1 MMSEFVGF
9 GVMNRYAQRFDPGFG
24 VNVGHFG
31 VQALYAPMLNY
42 NTEFPQLG
50 VPSRAQLQHMEPP
63 PPPPIPSQHMGAPW
77 APPVNAVGYRASDP
91 TLMGP
96 YNPSNMTAMAMYMHA
111 PQYAYPGH
119 AMTYVHRPDHFQQS
133 ISQV

>member
-1 MMSEFVGF
+1 
-9 GVMNRYAQRFDPGFG
+9 MNRYAQRFDPGFG
-24 VNVGHFG
+24 VNVGPFG
-31 VQALYAPMLNY
+31 VQALYAPVVNY

-77 APPVNAVGYRASDP
+77 TSPGNAIGYRTSDA

-96 YNPSNMTAMAMYMHA
+96 YNPTHMTPMAMYMHA
-111 PQYAYPGH
+111 PQYAYSGH
-119 AMTYVHRPDHFQQS
+119 AMTYLHRPDHFQQS